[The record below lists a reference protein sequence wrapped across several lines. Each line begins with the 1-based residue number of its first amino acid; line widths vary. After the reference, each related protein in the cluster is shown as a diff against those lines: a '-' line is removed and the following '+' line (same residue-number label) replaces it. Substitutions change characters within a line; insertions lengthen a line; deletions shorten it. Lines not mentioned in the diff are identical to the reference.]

1 MPQVYLIVF
10 PYPRVGAAISPGS
23 PESFYLFI
31 FCVFKMFLFIFFWLK
46 AKFILDYKNFGKN
59 YFEIQPHFIIAVD
72 LIINSLFDFPKNV
85 AEFP

>member
-1 MPQVYLIVF
+1 
-10 PYPRVGAAISPGS
+10 
-23 PESFYLFI
+23 
-31 FCVFKMFLFIFFWLK
+31 MFLFIFFWLK
-46 AKFILDYKNFGKN
+46 AKFILYYKNFGKN